1 MFSFLKHL
9 QNLSQKLKRKKG
21 LWFTLLAAV
30 SIAGIFTSMIT
41 LSFMTQ
47 NVSEEIYE
55 NISQSYNKSIRNKIS
70 ERELNFKKSLLI
82 IESDKSFLK
91 SITENATAKIKV
103 KIDSYNKSFRENN
116 FVGSKITFYP
126 SLNKIN
132 QYRNSVS
139 SVIEQKNSN
148 FGIEVLAEGVF
159 LLYLNPIIINGK
171 LIGVLEIREPLDSFK
186 NDYARERKI
195 YLFLL
200 DQKML
205 NKLSN
210 VIRNKE
216 YKEIVRELYVNKF
229 KYNTLFYGK
238 ILEDGEKAYSKLL
251 SKGYSVDKLYFK
263 TYRKISDINGNN
275 IGVVVLGE
283 VVEGSGA
290 FVNIV
295 DNLTKTVTTVALGLV
310 ISILLFMF

>member
-171 LIGVLEIREPLDSFK
+171 LIGVLEIREPLDTFK
-186 NDYARERKI
+186 NDYARESKI

-251 SKGYSVDKLYFK
+251 S
-263 TYRKISDINGNN
+263 
-275 IGVVVLGE
+275 
-283 VVEGSGA
+283 
-290 FVNIV
+290 
-295 DNLTKTVTTVALGLV
+295 
-310 ISILLFMF
+310 